1 MEEDEPMTDSFPL
14 KMPPSLAKTHK
25 NNKRKCQETPTMS
38 NKQKAAQF
46 KRVKERTIKEVI
58 RKVCVWRRLYNGI
71 LRPDGTLIRYTLENA
86 ARKTQ
91 MSKKSLDDYLHQIRL
106 GTKYKFDFKNRQDEK
121 FGILRNFI
129 RQNRE

>member
-1 MEEDEPMTDSFPL
+1 
-14 KMPPSLAKTHK
+14 
-25 NNKRKCQETPTMS
+25 MS

-58 RKVCVWRRLYNGI
+58 HKVCVWRRLYNGI
-71 LRPDGTLIRYTLENA
+71 LRPDGILIRYTLENA

-129 RQNRE
+129 R

>member
-1 MEEDEPMTDSFPL
+1 MQKGS
-14 KMPPSLAKTHK
+14 KSA
-25 NNKRKCQETPTMS
+25 NKKETYQP
-38 NKQKAAQF
+38 F

-71 LRPDGTLIRYTLENA
+71 MRPDGTLIRYTLENA

-106 GTKYKFDFKNRQDEK
+106 GTKYKFDFKNR
-121 FGILRNFI
+121 
-129 RQNRE
+129 

>member
-1 MEEDEPMTDSFPL
+1 
-14 KMPPSLAKTHK
+14 
-25 NNKRKCQETPTMS
+25 MS